1 MDIGADTR
9 PVRPYIPRN
18 NQLVRPFTRQLSTE
32 TRADARPVRPYMYSN
47 GVECQRY

>member
-9 PVRPYIPRN
+9 PVRPYMPRN

-32 TRADARPVRPYMYSN
+32 TRADARAVRPYMHSN
-47 GVECQRY
+47 RTECWQH